1 MASTESS
8 NTMSFQTLYMYIYLS
23 ILKVYFENGI
33 VCQKL
38 PEHLPLHLRL
48 IQLISYKKKKS
59 ATSSSEENLCQ
70 SENQKPRSI
79 LQHRIKYVNIL
90 K

>member
-48 IQLISYKKKKS
+48 IQLISYKKKNQPHHLQKKTCVK
-59 ATSSSEENLCQ
+59 AKIKNLVQ
-70 SENQKPRSI
+70 FF
-79 LQHRIKYVNIL
+79 NIE
-90 K
+90 